1 MQTNKKKV
9 AIIGTNGVPAR
20 YGGFETLTEYI
31 TKELGNEFD
40 FTVYCSNIYKK
51 EDRIKLYNKSKLIYL
66 PLKANGFQSILYDI
80 LSTFHAW
87 FKSDILLIL
96 GPAAG
101 FILPLNIFFKKK
113 IITNHGGLNE
123 WEREKLSFFQRN
135 YAYLNHKIAGL
146 NSDKNISDNLPL
158 NKSLFNSFGISS
170 NVIEYGGDHIKIEEI
185 SSKLKKKYCFLSNSY
200 TLCVARAQID
210 NNLHLLIETFK
221 QLPNN
226 ILVIISNWNI
236 SKYGRELLAKNQG
249 INNIFLIPA
258 VYEKYDL
265 NVIRSNAELYIHSHS
280 QCGTAPSLVEAMNY
294 NIPIICYDVETNRE
308 TTQNKSFYFN
318 DSSSLKYLIKN
329 LLPENLIELKKNMY
343 FLAKKKYTWKNISN
357 KYAKLISEL

>member
-1 MQTNKKKV
+1 MKTNKKKV
-9 AIIGTNGVPAR
+9 AIIGTNGVPAK

-158 NKSLFNSFGISS
+158 NKSLFNSFKS
-170 NVIEYGGDHIKIEEI
+170 NGGNARKIVKFETLIREIIENVGNYLAQTI
-185 SSKLKKKYCFLSNSY
+185 
-200 TLCVARAQID
+200 LCINRALD
-210 NNLHLLIETFK
+210 NQFSRPD
-221 QLPNN
+221 LP
-226 ILVIISNWNI
+226 
-236 SKYGRELLAKNQG
+236 G
-249 INNIFLIPA
+249 
-258 VYEKYDL
+258 
-265 NVIRSNAELYIHSHS
+265 
-280 QCGTAPSLVEAMNY
+280 
-294 NIPIICYDVETNRE
+294 
-308 TTQNKSFYFN
+308 
-318 DSSSLKYLIKN
+318 
-329 LLPENLIELKKNMY
+329 
-343 FLAKKKYTWKNISN
+343 
-357 KYAKLISEL
+357 